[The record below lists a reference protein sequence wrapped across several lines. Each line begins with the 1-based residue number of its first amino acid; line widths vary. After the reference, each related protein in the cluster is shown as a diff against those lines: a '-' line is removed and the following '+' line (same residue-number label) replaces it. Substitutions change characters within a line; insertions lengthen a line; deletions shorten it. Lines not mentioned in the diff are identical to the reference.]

1 MAEDFNKYFSSTST
15 HAPEIPLDAF
25 TPLDEGMPVLDSL
38 VLCEDEAYKGLLNLN
53 PSKAPGLGGFPTIVL
68 KSSVRELTPSLCG
81 LFNSSL
87 AKDKLATEWKDAL
100 VVLVHNK
107 GKNHAQHGFL
117 QGRSTVT
124 QLLAF
129 YHEIGQS
136 LDKSLQSDIVYLDL
150 AKAFNS
156 LSHQRL
162 LLKLSRYGVSGKL
175 LQWFESYLGER
186 GQQCLVHGFTLVALQ
201 FHQESLRAVSSVLLP
216 VIQNRITL
224 FADDSKCSNVI
235 ESLQDYESFQKEVDS
250 LHGWTDNW
258 HLKFNIS
265 KCQVRTVTLMR
276 HLFSL
281 RLKVKQQFT

>member
-1 MAEDFNKYFSSTST
+1 M
-15 HAPEIPLDAF
+15 
-25 TPLDEGMPVLDSL
+25 
-38 VLCEDEAYKGLLNLN
+38 
-53 PSKAPGLGGFPTIVL
+53 L
-68 KSSVRELTPSLCG
+68 KSCARELTPSLCG

-87 AKDKLATEWKDAL
+87 AEGKLPTEWKDAL
-100 VVLVHNK
+100 VVLVHKK
-107 GKNHAQHGFL
+107 GKKEDVTNYRPISLLCVVSKVLERCIFKHFEESLCPLFANARHGFL

-136 LDKSLQSDIVYLDL
+136 LGKSLQSDIVYLDL
-150 AKAFNS
+150 AKAFDS
-156 LSHQRL
+156 VSHQRL

-186 GQQCLVHGFTLVALQ
+186 GQQCLVHGFTQVALQ

-265 KCQVRTVTLMR
+265 KCQVRTVTRMR